1 MPKTILLA
9 DDSVTIQKVVG
20 ISFASE
26 DVVLLTVDNGD
37 DAVSRAREAR
47 PDLVLADVMMPGRD
61 GYDVCETLKA
71 DPELRHVPVLL
82 LSGTFEPYDE
92 ERAGRAGA
100 DGHIT
105 KPFEAQAL
113 VDQVNALLAR
123 AASPMPASGDAPSD
137 ETVLVAN
144 PADGDPDGAFD
155 FFDDEMARTAPS
167 PAPSVSTLVDDDDD
181 AAALELE
188 AAVDED
194 GELVQLPSSS
204 LQPHEARLPGDSQ
217 ATALFVAPEP
227 SPPLAGEWSRPGWVD
242 EPGDAAPLSVPASE
256 AATVSPPAMA
266 SEPASLE
273 APDAPA
279 DYEESF
285 EFGFGEE
292 EAAEA
297 RIATPRTESP
307 EAAPFARAPA
317 PQSDLVPD
325 PFDEPAVA
333 DLATTDPLPNP
344 PEGPLSKSLEVPPP
358 IPEPMTSRF
367 ADPTPPPVPAAA
379 AEVDALVAIPVGG
392 AARPTALS
400 EPIQKQLQ
408 ETLEKIVWEAFG
420 DVTERIVRDV
430 IERVE
435 AVAWEV
441 IPQMTETLVREELRR
456 LQDDSEES

>member
-20 ISFASE
+20 ISFANE

-61 GYDVCETLKA
+61 GYEVCETLKA

-92 ERAGRAGA
+92 ERAERVGA

-123 AASPMPASGDAPSD
+123 AAAPTPAAESSHPDA
-137 ETVLVAN
+137 TVLIAN
-144 PADGDPDGAFD
+144 ASDGDPDAAFD

-167 PAPSVSTLVDDDDD
+167 PARSVPTIFDDDDGD
-181 AAALELE
+181 ALELE

-194 GELVQLPSSS
+194 DDLNPLTSSS
-204 LQPHEARLPGDSQ
+204 SQPLGMPTAGDSQ
-217 ATALFVAPEP
+217 ATALFAEPEP
-227 SPPLAGEWSRPGWVD
+227 SSPSWGGQSLPGFLGEDADESR
-242 EPGDAAPLSVPASE
+242 LTVPA
-256 AATVSPPAMA
+256 A
-266 SEPASLE
+266 EPAARAGS
-273 APDAPA
+273 DAPHG
-279 DYEESF
+279 YEESF
-285 EFGFGEE
+285 DFGFDDD
-292 EAAEA
+292 AAEA
-297 RIATPRTESP
+297 TAPPSVTDRPEATPPAWAATPTGGLATE
-307 EAAPFARAPA
+307 A
-317 PQSDLVPD
+317 V
-325 PFDEPAVA
+325 DEPPVA
-333 DLATTDPLPNP
+333 ELATT
-344 PEGPLSKSLEVPPP
+344 EPLSSRQDPPP
-358 IPEPMTSRF
+358 IPEPLVPPFATS
-367 ADPTPPPVPAAA
+367 APPPVPAAA
-379 AEVDALVAIPVGG
+379 SRTEAPVAIPVAG
-392 AARPTALS
+392 AIRPTALS
-400 EPIQKQLQ
+400 EPIQKHLQ

-441 IPQMTETLVREELRR
+441 IPQMTETLIREEIRR
-456 LQDDSEES
+456 LHDDSQES

>member
-20 ISFASE
+20 ISFANE

-37 DAVSRAREAR
+37 DAVTRAREAR

-92 ERAGRAGA
+92 ERAERVGA

-113 VDQVNALLAR
+113 VDQVNALLAQS
-123 AASPMPASGDAPSD
+123 AAPAPAVEAPNADA
-137 ETVLVAN
+137 TMLVAN
-144 PADGDPDGAFD
+144 PADGDPDAAFD
-155 FFDDEMARTAPS
+155 FFDEAMARTAPS
-167 PAPSVSTLVDDDDD
+167 PSSSLPTLLEDDDEG
-181 AAALELE
+181 ALELE

-194 GELVQLPSSS
+194 DELAPLS
-204 LQPHEARLPGDSQ
+204 LADSRRASASAPGDSQ
-217 ATALFVAPEP
+217 ATALFMAPEP
-227 SPPLAGEWSRPGWVD
+227 AFPSWGEPSLPDFEGETRDESR
-242 EPGDAAPLSVPASE
+242 LRVPASE
-256 AATVSPPAMA
+256 PATIAPP
-266 SEPASLE
+266 E
-273 APDAPA
+273 APPG
-279 DYEESF
+279 YEESF
-285 EFGFGEE
+285 DFGFEDDSA
-292 EAAEA
+292 AAEI
-297 RIATPRTESP
+297 RPPVATPPAGSAPPSP
-307 EAAPFARAPA
+307 AF
-317 PQSDLVPD
+317 STD
-325 PFDEPAVA
+325 PFDEPPIA

-344 PEGPLSKSLEVPPP
+344 PDALPP
-358 IPEPMTSRF
+358 IPEPLVPRF
-367 ADPTPPPVPAAA
+367 ADPVPPPVPAAA
-379 AEVDALVAIPVGG
+379 ATSGTPVAVPVAG
-392 AARPTALS
+392 AARPSGLS
-400 EPIQKQLQ
+400 EPIQKHLQ

-441 IPQMTETLVREELRR
+441 IPQMTETLIREEIRR

>member
-20 ISFASE
+20 ISFANE

-82 LSGTFEPYDE
+82 LSGTFEPYDA
-92 ERAGRAGA
+92 ERAERVGA

-123 AASPMPASGDAPSD
+123 ATAPTPIAESSHTDA
-137 ETVLVAN
+137 TVLIAN
-144 PADGDPDGAFD
+144 ASDGDPDAAFD

-167 PAPSVSTLVDDDDD
+167 PARAVPTMFDDDD
-181 AAALELE
+181 AALELE

-194 GELVQLPSSS
+194 DDLNPLTSSS
-204 LQPHEARLPGDSQ
+204 SQPLGMPTAGDSQ
-217 ATALFVAPEP
+217 PTALFAEPEP
-227 SPPLAGEWSRPGWVD
+227 SSPMWSGRSHPGFLGEDPDDSR
-242 EPGDAAPLSVPASE
+242 LTVPA
-256 AATVSPPAMA
+256 A
-266 SEPASLE
+266 EPATR
-273 APDAPA
+273 APSDAPHG
-279 DYEESF
+279 YEESF
-285 EFGFGEE
+285 DFGFDDD
-292 EAAEA
+292 AAEA
-297 RIATPRTESP
+297 PAPPPVTDGPETTPP
-307 EAAPFARAPA
+307 AWAAAPTGGFATEE
-317 PQSDLVPD
+317 V
-325 PFDEPAVA
+325 DEPPVPEFATTEP
-333 DLATTDPLPNP
+333 LATRQDL
-344 PEGPLSKSLEVPPP
+344 PP
-358 IPEPMTSRF
+358 IPEPPVPPFATS
-367 ADPTPPPVPAAA
+367 APPPVPAAA
-379 AEVDALVAIPVGG
+379 SRTEAPVTIPVAGT
-392 AARPTALS
+392 ARPTALS

-441 IPQMTETLVREELRR
+441 IPQMTETLIREEIRR
-456 LQDDSEES
+456 LHDDAAES

>member
-20 ISFASE
+20 ISFANE

-37 DAVSRAREAR
+37 DAVARARETR

-92 ERAGRAGA
+92 ERAERVGA
-100 DGHIT
+100 NGHIT

-113 VDQVNALLAR
+113 VDQVNALLAQT
-123 AASPMPASGDAPSD
+123 AAPAPAAEAADTDA
-137 ETVLVAN
+137 TVFVAN
-144 PADGDPDGAFD
+144 PADGDPDAAFD
-155 FFDDEMARTAPS
+155 FFDEEMARTAPS
-167 PAPSVSTLVDDDDD
+167 PPGSLPTVLDDDDE
-181 AAALELE
+181 AALELE

-194 GELVQLPSSS
+194 DELVPLTSADS
-204 LQPHEARLPGDSQ
+204 QPIGAPAPGDSQ
-217 ATALFVAPEP
+217 ATALFMAPEP
-227 SPPLAGEWSRPGWVD
+227 SPPAWSGQSSPGFAGEGRDDSR
-242 EPGDAAPLSVPASE
+242 LTVPASE
-256 AATVSPPAMA
+256 AAMIAPSDASPG
-266 SEPASLE
+266 
-273 APDAPA
+273 
-279 DYEESF
+279 YEESF
-285 EFGFGEE
+285 DFGFEDD
-292 EAAEA
+292 AAEA
-297 RIATPRTESP
+297 MVAPPAETAVAS
-307 EAAPFARAPA
+307 AAPPAAEFAT
-317 PQSDLVPD
+317 D
-325 PFDEPAVA
+325 PFDEAPVA
-333 DLATTDPLPNP
+333 DLATTDPLPDP
-344 PEGPLSKSLEVPPP
+344 QQDLPP
-358 IPEPMTSRF
+358 IPEPMVPRF
-367 ADPTPPPVPAAA
+367 ADPVPPPVPPAAA
-379 AEVDALVAIPVGG
+379 TNEAPVAVPVAGG
-392 AARPTALS
+392 ARPTGLS

-441 IPQMTETLVREELRR
+441 IPQMTETLIREEIRR

>member
-20 ISFASE
+20 ISFANE

-37 DAVSRAREAR
+37 DAVARARETR

-92 ERAGRAGA
+92 ERAERVGA
-100 DGHIT
+100 NGHIT

-113 VDQVNALLAR
+113 VDQVNALLAQT
-123 AASPMPASGDAPSD
+123 AAPAPAAETADTDA
-137 ETVLVAN
+137 TVLVAN
-144 PADGDPDGAFD
+144 PADGDPDAAFD
-155 FFDDEMARTAPS
+155 FFDEEMARTAPS
-167 PAPSVSTLVDDDDD
+167 PPRSLATLLDDDE
-181 AAALELE
+181 AALELE

-194 GELVQLPSSS
+194 DELVPLTSADS
-204 LQPHEARLPGDSQ
+204 QPIGASAPGDSQ
-217 ATALFVAPEP
+217 ATALFMAPEP
-227 SPPLAGEWSRPGWVD
+227 SPPAWSGQ
-242 EPGDAAPLSVPASE
+242 
-256 AATVSPPAMA
+256 SPRG
-266 SEPASLE
+266 
-273 APDAPA
+273 
-279 DYEESF
+279 YEESF
-285 EFGFGEE
+285 DFGFEDDD
-292 EAAEA
+292 AVVAPSAE
-297 RIATPRTESP
+297 TPVAP
-307 EAAPFARAPA
+307 AAPPG
-317 PQSDLVPD
+317 SELTTD
-325 PFDEPAVA
+325 PFDEPPVA
-333 DLATTDPLPNP
+333 DLATTDPLPDSH
-344 PEGPLSKSLEVPPP
+344 EDLPP
-358 IPEPMTSRF
+358 IPEPMVPRF
-367 ADPTPPPVPAAA
+367 ADPVPPPVPPAAVTNA
-379 AEVDALVAIPVGG
+379 APVAVPVAG
-392 AARPTALS
+392 AARPPGLS

-441 IPQMTETLVREELRR
+441 IPQMTETLIREEIRR